1 MTTMISELYEALV
14 DAGATEAKAREAAV
28 VLSAEDL
35 NSKDNIAEVKEDL
48 ASDIAGLDEK
58 LSGKITELD
67 QRLSGKITG
76 LDQRLSGKITEL
88 DQRLSGKITGLDQ
101 RLSGK
106 ITELDQRLSGKITE
120 LDQKLSGEIAETR
133 EDIHKIQ
140 LEMAVLRWM
149 LGTTLAGVAAILASV
164 VPILV
169 KLFFTA

>member
-35 NSKDNIAEVKEDL
+35 HSKDNIAEVKEDL

-67 QRLSGKITG
+67 QRLSGT
-76 LDQRLSGKITEL
+76 ITE
-88 DQRLSGKITGLDQ
+88 LDQ

-133 EDIHKIQ
+133 KDIHKLQ

-149 LGTTLAGVAAILASV
+149 VGATLAGIAAILASV

-169 KLFFTA
+169 KLFFAA